1 MLLAGAF
8 PMLTRQGT
16 AMVESNRLLPP
27 AAGPR
32 AYLGVQYAR
41 AAAALGVLLFHAA
54 QRAGVD
60 FAAGA
65 RGVDL
70 FFVISGFIMWTISTR
85 QHRSPGQFLRARA
98 ERIVPLY
105 WLATLFMVAA
115 AFAGLFPTLRQELSW
130 SHVLQSLAFIP
141 HFSPGSGQ
149 IWPVLVPGWTL
160 VFEMIFYLVFA
171 AGLALPPRVRLALL
185 TSLFIGLVVAGAIFK
200 PSDAIGLTI
209 TNPLVLEFVAGVW
222 LAVLLRGRHAPP
234 PAFALPLVGLGA
246 AVLLFVPFW
255 GGLAER
261 LACLAG
267 ATLCIAGAVSL
278 DLRGATPNFRLPK
291 FLGDASYSTYLWH
304 GVAVSVAGVFGARL
318 GLQPSA
324 IIAVAVIGGLVAGA
338 VSYLLIERPLGRLI
352 EAGRSGARRGAAFS
366 GVAERAPAKVDR
378 SSSAHSLQ

>member
-1 MLLAGAF
+1 
-8 PMLTRQGT
+8 
-16 AMVESNRLLPP
+16 MVESNRFSSPTTASP
-27 AAGPR
+27 DTYP
-32 AYLGVQYAR
+32 GVQYAR
-41 AAAALGVLLFHAA
+41 AAAALGVLAFHAA

-70 FFVISGFIMWTISTR
+70 FFVISGFIMWTISAR
-85 QHRSPGQFLRARA
+85 RRRSPSEFLRARI

-130 SHVLQSLAFIP
+130 SHVLQSLFFIP
-141 HFSPGSGQ
+141 HFAPGSGQ

-171 AGLALPPRVRLALL
+171 AGLALAPRVRLVLL
-185 TSLFIGLVVAGAIFK
+185 TGLFIGLVVAGSVLRPK
-200 PSDAIGLTI
+200 DAIALTV

-222 LAVLLRGRHAPP
+222 LAVLLRGRRVLC
-234 PAFALPLVGLGA
+234 PAFALWAAASGA
-246 AVLLFVPFW
+246 AVLLIVPFW

-267 ATLCIAGAVSL
+267 AALCIAGVVSL
-278 DLRGATPNFRLPK
+278 DLRGATPILKLPK

-318 GLQPSA
+318 SLPPW
-324 IIAVAVIGGLVAGA
+324 AVVLLAVLGGLIAGA

-352 EAGRSGARRGAAFS
+352 DAGRSGLRSRSSVSGSAQGATAN
-366 GVAERAPAKVDR
+366 VDR
-378 SSSAHSLQ
+378 RPGAHGLH